1 MEIYLGITI
10 KKMSAQIKLAHD
22 RNDNILAF
30 GELWFFEE
38 SKCEPAFKVKGFT
51 VKLKKFK
58 GKEILAVD
66 FPAFPSK
73 KSLSGF
79 QTSFIFEDLK
89 LVEDVRK
96 MFLEEF
102 NQISG
107 SLSATET
114 EELQRSELS
123 DEEIEKISKEID
135 DDDPVS

>member
-10 KKMSAQIKLAHD
+10 KKMAAQIRLAHD

-38 SKCEPAFKVKGFT
+38 GKSEPIFKAKGFT
-51 VKLKKFK
+51 IKLKEFE
-58 GKEILAVD
+58 GKQILAVD
-66 FPAFPSK
+66 FPAFRSK
-73 KSLSGF
+73 KSKGGF
-79 QTSFIFEDLK
+79 QTSFVFENAK

-107 SLSATET
+107 GLTATEA
-114 EELQRSELS
+114 EKLQGSELS
-123 DEEIEKISKEID
+123 DEELEKIGKEID
-135 DDDPVS
+135 DDDPTS